1 MSKLIIKKHT
11 CKYCKDVLNNIKI
24 TYIFNLEYQGKQ
36 LYYLICDKCKKKN
49 IITLKRTRILFY
61 EKEKSIKKED
71 IFYYLKSLMEQNRM
85 KVNNE
90 VFKMKA
96 LKKFKS
102 LTI

>member
-1 MSKLIIKKHT
+1 MSSLIIKKHT

-49 IITLKRTRILFY
+49 IITLKRTRHCMY
-61 EKEKSIKKED
+61 EKEKTIQKED

-85 KVNNE
+85 KINNE

>member
-1 MSKLIIKKHT
+1 MSSLIIKKHT
-11 CKYCKDVLNNIKI
+11 CKYCKKVLNNIKI
-24 TYIFNLEYQGKQ
+24 KYIFNLEYQGKQ

-71 IFYYLKSLMEQNRM
+71 IFYYLKSLMEQNSM
-85 KVNNE
+85 KINNE

-102 LTI
+102 LNI